1 MTGKFKRLI
10 IPAVILIGLA
20 VPLAAP
26 AIVSADIQGS
36 LCGSAQDLSVSSTKD
51 CTTTGGSESR
61 FNKILTDVIN
71 IFSIVV
77 GVVAVIMIIFGGFKY
92 ITSAGNQENIKTAK
106 TTIIYAIIG
115 IVIVAL
121 AQIIVKFVLNQTT
134 NPGSNSGVCTKSP
147 YNPDYYY
154 WVGGLKDGEQC
165 TP

>member
-10 IPAVILIGLA
+10 ITAVVLIGLA

-26 AIVSADIQGS
+26 AIVSADIQSS
-36 LCGSAQDLSVSSTKD
+36 LCGSAQDLSVNPTSTCKD
-51 CTTTGGSESR
+51 TGGSESR
-61 FNKILTDVIN
+61 FQAILTDIIN

-115 IVIVAL
+115 LVIVAL

-154 WVGGLKDGEQC
+154 WVGGPKDGEQC
-165 TP
+165 PP